1 MKSDRGSNIS
11 KLKEMGEL
19 SVPPG
24 FASLTSFI
32 LKRGKKVTETDKSA
46 TSLNGTEHVPV
57 DADSKNEMNDGGTSY
72 QILKNRPWI
81 LSDQSKSNGKPA
93 ESHPEFIP
101 MDRSSNACRP
111 KGIIRGCPNCSNC
124 LKVTARWHPEDAK
137 REALEEAPLFNPTE
151 EEFNDTLKY
160 IASIRSRA
168 EPYGICRI
176 VPPTCWKPPCSL
188 EEKNVWEGSEFV
200 AQIQRIDGIQ
210 VQHAEEN
217 VSNSCEN
224 MKAKRRRVLQVDLD
238 SKLANA
244 STCTVNSQDV
254 EDRVS
259 EPCSKF
265 SLKTFKN
272 FADEFKIQYFDYK
285 GKNKVVDSDLNLA
298 TNQHKWELSV
308 DNIEGEYRRIV
319 QNPTEEIEVLHGNI
333 SEAGGSSSGF
343 PTVADSVEEHISAE
357 YSKSGWN
364 LNNINSLPGSL
375 LSFESSGASLNFGP
389 PIHVGMCFTQHNWP
403 KVWYSIPQRYAVN
416 YETIRKKYLSALYA
430 RQPDIDEN
438 LMMQLSCS
446 ILKAEGIPVYRC
458 VQYPREF
465 VLIFPGAYHSGFDCG
480 FNCSQSVNCAP
491 LEWLLHGLDVVEI
504 YCEKRKKTLISY
516 DKLLLEA
523 AKEAVRVKWEIDLC
537 MKDKPDKLTCK
548 DVYQRNGILAKALG
562 SRVKSESI
570 KREYLCGSLK
580 SQRIDESF
588 DTGGKRECRICL
600 RDLHL
605 SAVRCLCSE
614 DKFACLDHAKQLCTC
629 CWSDKILL
637 YRYEIS
643 ELNVLCQA
651 LEGKLSA
658 VYKWAK
664 DYLGL
669 RFQSVASNRPIQTPE
684 HTSVPPQDSK
694 DPASQSIL
702 DAYTKWKQLKSQASL
717 YASEIKQNE
726 VASGIV
732 GNPRSSYI
740 SSFSIRPKEKTT
752 PLESAIS
759 DKMKAKEKMVG
770 CRPPRAFSNGG
781 TVSTSKKPVMK
792 APVGKAT
799 TSKKVQGAQKV
810 APVFSVMNSR
820 YLSFLQEN
828 RLVEVPSDSRS
839 SSSSESDNA

>member
-1 MKSDRGSNIS
+1 MK
-11 KLKEMGEL
+11 
-19 SVPPG
+19 
-24 FASLTSFI
+24 
-32 LKRGKKVTETDKSA
+32 
-46 TSLNGTEHVPV
+46 
-57 DADSKNEMNDGGTSY
+57 
-72 QILKNRPWI
+72 
-81 LSDQSKSNGKPA
+81 
-93 ESHPEFIP
+93 
-101 MDRSSNACRP
+101 
-111 KGIIRGCPNCSNC
+111 
-124 LKVTARWHPEDAK
+124 
-137 REALEEAPLFNPTE
+137 
-151 EEFNDTLKY
+151 EFNDTLKY

-176 VPPTCWKPPCSL
+176 VPPTSWKPPCSL
-188 EEKNVWEGSEFV
+188 EEKNVWEGTEFV

-217 VSNSCEN
+217 VASCEDTR
-224 MKAKRRRVLQVDLD
+224 AKRRRVSQVDLD
-238 SKLANA
+238 SQVANA
-244 STCTVNSQDV
+244 STCTANSQDV
-254 EDRVS
+254 EDCVS
-259 EPCSKF
+259 EPCPKF

-272 FADEFKIQYFDYK
+272 FADEFKIQYFDHK

-298 TNQHKWELSV
+298 TNQHKWEPSV

-333 SEAGGSSSGF
+333 LEAGGSSSGF
-343 PTVADSVEEHISAE
+343 PTVVDSVEEHTSAE

-389 PIHVGMCFTQHNWP
+389 RIHVGMCFTQLNWKVEEHHLYLLSYLHLGEP

-430 RQPDIDEN
+430 KQPDIDEN

-465 VLIFPGAYHSGFDCG
+465 VLVFPGAYHSGFDCG
-480 FNCSQSVNCAP
+480 FNCSQSVNFAP
-491 LEWLLHGLDVVEI
+491 LEWLLHGLNVVEL

-523 AKEAVRVKWEIDLC
+523 AKEAVRLHWEIDLC
-537 MKDKPDKLTCK
+537 MKDTPDKLTSK
-548 DVYQRNGILAKALG
+548 DVYQRNGILAKVLG

-570 KREYLCGSLK
+570 KRQYLCGSLK

-588 DTGGKRECRICL
+588 DAGGKRECGICL
-600 RDLHL
+600 RDLYL

-614 DKFACLDHAKQLCTC
+614 DKFACLDHAKLLCPC

-651 LEGKLSA
+651 LEGKLTA

-664 DYLGL
+664 EYLGL

-684 HTSVPPQDSK
+684 HTSGSNLPPQDPK
-694 DPASQSIL
+694 DTASQSIM
-702 DAYTKWKQLKSQASL
+702 DSYTKWKQLKSQASL
-717 YASEIKQNE
+717 YESETKQNE
-726 VASGIV
+726 VASGIA
-732 GNPRSSYI
+732 GNPRSNYM
-740 SSFSIRPKEKTT
+740 SSFSITPKEKTT
-752 PLESAIS
+752 PLESAVS

-781 TVSTSKKPVMK
+781 TISTSKKTDMK
-792 APVGKAT
+792 APVGKPT
-799 TSKKVQGAQKV
+799 TSKKVKGVQKV
-810 APVFSVMNSR
+810 ASVFSVKNSR

-828 RLVEVPSDSRS
+828 RLVEMPSDSCS